1 MALSQCIFIPPGP
14 YMMTEVNMQLKLGRG
29 EGEMKG
35 KTEGARKGESMD
47 LQGSGQKG
55 ESKRGRRENH
65 RKEERREK
73 AKTGLCA
80 W

>member
-1 MALSQCIFIPPGP
+1 
-14 YMMTEVNMQLKLGRG
+14 
-29 EGEMKG
+29 MKG
-35 KTEGARKGESMD
+35 KMEGARKGESMD

-55 ESKRGRRENH
+55 ESKRGRREDH

-73 AKTGLCA
+73 GKTGLYA